1 MGSKNGI
8 KRFSVLAGSHMA
20 ARQQM
25 AQSMPLIMQYFTNP
39 ALAGQIADIN
49 GEYIAFSELLHM
61 LTDVSGYGSSQYYSI
76 FRPLTPEMKAQ
87 RAANN
92 PAAAKMAAQKAN
104 NDQKFQAKSQLQDQ
118 AWTQRAAGDIIR
130 HSLEKAGEPEA
141 VTGEPGGPG
150 FGGNAEGMP
159 A

>member
-1 MGSKNGI
+1 
-8 KRFSVLAGSHMA
+8 
-20 ARQQM
+20 
-25 AQSMPLIMQYFTNP
+25 
-39 ALAGQIADIN
+39 
-49 GEYIAFSELLHM
+49 
-61 LTDVSGYGSSQYYSI
+61 
-76 FRPLTPEMKAQ
+76 
-87 RAANN
+87 
-92 PAAAKMAAQKAN
+92 MAAQKAN